1 MVGKFKGRENQPHQL
16 FHHQAGRAPMRGRRV
31 FWKTCARTNF
41 RDNSRQPPYPGG
53 WARSKPPMTTKPRLL
68 MENVHSVS

>member
-31 FWKTCARTNF
+31 F
-41 RDNSRQPPYPGG
+41 
-53 WARSKPPMTTKPRLL
+53 
-68 MENVHSVS
+68 